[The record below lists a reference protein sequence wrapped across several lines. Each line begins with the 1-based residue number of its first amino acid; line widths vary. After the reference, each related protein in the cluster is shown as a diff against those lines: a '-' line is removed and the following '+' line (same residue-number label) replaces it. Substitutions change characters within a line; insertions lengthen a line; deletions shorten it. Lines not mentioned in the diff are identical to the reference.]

1 MRVRL
6 LALLLASSAVL
17 MGLVVVPSAS
27 GATGPCS
34 GATPPVFA
42 VYASPNP
49 VHVGATTVLSL
60 DLTGLG
66 SSTPDTVTWYVQN
79 GGNGSLTEVQTK
91 TVATAANYT
100 YNWTALG
107 GYPDWEGTVVGATG
121 CAVTHLTG
129 ITEIGGISV
138 SLSQSKDQVD
148 EGATVSYS
156 ATVSGGSSYTY
167 RWTGCSSSTATCS
180 HIFTSTGSFTV
191 TVQATDSAGSTNA
204 SSVTTRVFPAL
215 SVRLSAIPNSA
226 DVSTVIEWTAA
237 ATGGSGAYEFGGAPG
252 GGAISYAGTSGA
264 VTVCGSQSSYTA
276 PSELNCSA
284 VMGSN
289 VQPGTIQSTACVTDT
304 TGESACGSAYVDIHA
319 DPSAVIGGPMYV
331 DVGTPATWQGFA
343 INGTAPFNY
352 TWSAGAGTIGTAEN
366 LTYSFSSPGQYTL
379 KLQVADSATRTAEA
393 NLSVTVFSD
402 PVVSATN
409 NLTSTGGKADIGFPV
424 GFSSTASGGVGGYTY
439 RWVLNGVVVGNSSS
453 LSRSFGSPGTYTLIA
468 RVTDSAGTVESAD
481 TTVTIVANPSVTA
494 SSTPSVVDSGSTA
507 QIQATVTGGTG
518 AVSYSWSIAGV
529 EVSTSPSF
537 SHAFGSVGN
546 YSVSVTVTDQDGHTA
561 PSQITVQV
569 VPDPSVTIG
578 ITPDPADV
586 GIAVVF
592 VGNASGGVGPYNWT
606 WTIGSHTRYGQRVVV
621 AFNASGAHSVRLEL
635 SDSESVTATSST
647 SLAVNA
653 DPQVQVSAEFGTVD
667 QGVNDTF
674 SAETV
679 GGSPP
684 INYTWSVNGSVRG
697 WGSQFVVAFGA
708 IGHYNVSVV
717 ATDGLGLVSRGYQV
731 VTVTAAPEVEI
742 LGPTKVDY
750 GVAAS
755 WIANGSLG
763 TAPYNYTWEVQ
774 QSVAGYGAIFRH
786 SFSAVGSLTLGLVL
800 TDSQGGRAWANVT
813 VVVAAFPTAVVT
825 ANVTA
830 TDLGIPVAATCQV
843 SGGSAPYQ
851 YEWIVGGST
860 AGTESSVTFTGSRAG
875 SIVAECIVT
884 DAAGARATA
893 NDTTQINPSP
903 SVSFAIPSPNLDPN
917 TTVTLTASASN
928 GTPAYSYVWM
938 VDGSVVSRSRTANL
952 TFGAPGSYTVEL
964 EVIDAVG
971 AIATE
976 TRSVAVQPYPT
987 VAIEPSSTHID
998 VGINESLR
1006 AQLRGG
1012 VGPYSYSWL
1021 VGGTAYNSTAV
1032 SFAWAAAGNYTVTLV
1047 VGDVFGHDA
1056 SATVQISVYPDPT
1069 IGVEHASSLP
1079 VVSVPYTL
1087 TAVVSGGYGPYQY
1100 LWTFGSGQ
1108 QANGSQ
1114 ISHVFET
1121 GGPRTYQVRI
1131 TDAGGFSGVTS
1142 FDIVVRLFV
1151 SASETAGSGSAPLTE
1166 FFLASALGGAGYAYN
1181 WTFGNGNYSVSP
1193 SPEETFG
1200 AGNWTVELEVR
1211 AANGAEGFANL
1222 TVISLPP
1229 PVVVTWTPAQ
1239 NITVETEVNFTAA
1252 PSWVAGQNHTSTWV
1266 FPNGVQATGDRV
1278 QHEFRQYGEFQ
1289 TVLFTFSYSGGN
1301 YSLQLTV
1308 DMRPAPP
1315 SAVIGGLSAVEPV
1328 GTLIAL
1334 SGGAS
1339 TSPDANIS
1347 AWQWSVSSPA
1357 GSLAYSGA
1365 TVYVDANT
1373 TGNWSVALTVTDSL
1387 GAVGS
1392 AVAPFRV
1399 ETSGTSASIT
1409 LRVRST
1415 VIESTTR
1422 YNVSVRSTASP
1433 ISAVDALLS
1442 GSVLPITRI
1451 NGTSSWANY
1460 TFGLDAGSYSPGT
1473 YTIEVVAFAA
1483 NGDSN
1488 SSSVS
1493 WTVSEISGVTSF
1505 DLVAMLGGPTN
1516 FLIIVLTAI
1525 GSVATVASLRNRDT
1539 TNIDIDGT
1547 VLTGKPGGELRLKG
1561 GKPPKGIQKRV

>member
-1 MRVRL
+1 
-6 LALLLASSAVL
+6 
-17 MGLVVVPSAS
+17 
-27 GATGPCS
+27 
-34 GATPPVFA
+34 
-42 VYASPNP
+42 
-49 VHVGATTVLSL
+49 
-60 DLTGLG
+60 
-66 SSTPDTVTWYVQN
+66 
-79 GGNGSLTEVQTK
+79 
-91 TVATAANYT
+91 
-100 YNWTALG
+100 
-107 GYPDWEGTVVGATG
+107 
-121 CAVTHLTG
+121 
-129 ITEIGGISV
+129 
-138 SLSQSKDQVD
+138 
-148 EGATVSYS
+148 
-156 ATVSGGSSYTY
+156 
-167 RWTGCSSSTATCS
+167 
-180 HIFTSTGSFTV
+180 
-191 TVQATDSAGSTNA
+191 
-204 SSVTTRVFPAL
+204 
-215 SVRLSAIPNSA
+215 
-226 DVSTVIEWTAA
+226 
-237 ATGGSGAYEFGGAPG
+237 
-252 GGAISYAGTSGA
+252 
-264 VTVCGSQSSYTA
+264 
-276 PSELNCSA
+276 
-284 VMGSN
+284 
-289 VQPGTIQSTACVTDT
+289 
-304 TGESACGSAYVDIHA
+304 
-319 DPSAVIGGPMYV
+319 
-331 DVGTPATWQGFA
+331 
-343 INGTAPFNY
+343 
-352 TWSAGAGTIGTAEN
+352 
-366 LTYSFSSPGQYTL
+366 
-379 KLQVADSATRTAEA
+379 
-393 NLSVTVFSD
+393 
-402 PVVSATN
+402 
-409 NLTSTGGKADIGFPV
+409 
-424 GFSSTASGGVGGYTY
+424 
-439 RWVLNGVVVGNSSS
+439 
-453 LSRSFGSPGTYTLIA
+453 
-468 RVTDSAGTVESAD
+468 
-481 TTVTIVANPSVTA
+481 
-494 SSTPSVVDSGSTA
+494 
-507 QIQATVTGGTG
+507 
-518 AVSYSWSIAGV
+518 
-529 EVSTSPSF
+529 
-537 SHAFGSVGN
+537 
-546 YSVSVTVTDQDGHTA
+546 
-561 PSQITVQV
+561 
-569 VPDPSVTIG
+569 
-578 ITPDPADV
+578 
-586 GIAVVF
+586 
-592 VGNASGGVGPYNWT
+592 
-606 WTIGSHTRYGQRVVV
+606 
-621 AFNASGAHSVRLEL
+621 
-635 SDSESVTATSST
+635 
-647 SLAVNA
+647 
-653 DPQVQVSAEFGTVD
+653 
-667 QGVNDTF
+667 
-674 SAETV
+674 
-679 GGSPP
+679 
-684 INYTWSVNGSVRG
+684 
-697 WGSQFVVAFGA
+697 
-708 IGHYNVSVV
+708 
-717 ATDGLGLVSRGYQV
+717 
-731 VTVTAAPEVEI
+731 
-742 LGPTKVDY
+742 
-750 GVAAS
+750 
-755 WIANGSLG
+755 
-763 TAPYNYTWEVQ
+763 
-774 QSVAGYGAIFRH
+774 
-786 SFSAVGSLTLGLVL
+786 
-800 TDSQGGRAWANVT
+800 
-813 VVVAAFPTAVVT
+813 
-825 ANVTA
+825 
-830 TDLGIPVAATCQV
+830 
-843 SGGSAPYQ
+843 
-851 YEWIVGGST
+851 
-860 AGTESSVTFTGSRAG
+860 
-875 SIVAECIVT
+875 
-884 DAAGARATA
+884 
-893 NDTTQINPSP
+893 
-903 SVSFAIPSPNLDPN
+903 
-917 TTVTLTASASN
+917 
-928 GTPAYSYVWM
+928 M

-1131 TDAGGFSGVTS
+1131 TDAGGFTGVTS

-1193 SPEETFG
+1193 SPVETFG

-1211 AANGAEGFANL
+1211 AANGAVGFANL

-1373 TGNWSVALTVTDSL
+1373 TGNWTVALTVTDSL

-1415 VIESTTR
+1415 VIGSTTR